1 MEVGMLWL
9 DNDTNTPLA
18 IKIAH
23 ASEYYRSKYG
33 VVPDLCLVH
42 PSMLT
47 PYPGLELEPTT
58 KVKVCSN
65 RVILPGYLWIG
76 KEDMN

>member
-1 MEVGMLWL
+1 MEVGILGL
-9 DNDTNTPLA
+9 DNNINTPLA
-18 IKIAH
+18 VKISR

-47 PYPGLELEPTT
+47 AFPGLELVPTS
-58 KVKVCSN
+58 KVKVCTN
-65 RVILPGYLWIG
+65 RIVLPGYLWIG
-76 KEDMN
+76 KEDIN

>member
-18 IKIAH
+18 VKISR

-47 PYPGLELEPTT
+47 SYPGLELEPTA
-58 KVKVCSN
+58 KVRVCPN
-65 RVILPGYLWIG
+65 RVVLPGYLWIG
-76 KEDMN
+76 KEDIN